1 MGLNK
6 GQTNNPNGRPKGSKN
21 KVNEAIRDKIQGLFE
36 GNFEKIQT
44 DLEKLDPKDR
54 LKFLTDLMP
63 YLVPKLQSITN
74 TNEIDWENIPEEK
87 LDQLLNRYS
96 NDERIEN

>member
-36 GNFEKIQT
+36 GNFEKIQS

-63 YLVPKLQSITN
+63 YLVPKLQSTTF
-74 TNEIDWENIPEEK
+74 TNEIDWEKIPEEK
-87 LDQLLNRYS
+87 LDQLLNRYT
-96 NDERIEN
+96 ND

>member
-1 MGLNK
+1 MGLKK

-21 KVNEAIRDKIQGLFE
+21 KANEAIRDKIQCLFE
-36 GNFEKIQT
+36 GNFDKIQT
-44 DLEKLDPKDR
+44 DIEKLDPKDR

-63 YLVPKLQSITN
+63 YLVPKLQSTTY
-74 TNEIDWENIPEEK
+74 TNEIDWENIPEDK

-96 NDERIEN
+96 DDKDS

>member
-1 MGLNK
+1 MGLKK

-21 KVNEAIRDKIQGLFE
+21 KINEEIREKIQSLFDGNFDKIQSD
-36 GNFEKIQT
+36 I
-44 DLEKLDPKDR
+44 EKLDPKNR

-63 YLVPKLQSITN
+63 YLVPKLQTTTY

-87 LDQLLNRYS
+87 IDKLLNRYS
-96 NDERIEN
+96 KSQQN